1 MTPKL
6 KLREAERKASLSAIE
21 NFSMPGMRRT
31 KTSTQMILAPTTQA
45 TPLIHV
51 MIHPRV
57 SLSMAMIVAARVPA
71 AARGIRISFARKD
84 ADAVVAKIE
93 VGVCLEEE
101 LGAQRK

>member
-1 MTPKL
+1 
-6 KLREAERKASLSAIE
+6 
-21 NFSMPGMRRT
+21 
-31 KTSTQMILAPTTQA
+31 
-45 TPLIHV
+45 

-71 AARGIRISFARKD
+71 AACGIRISFARKD